1 MILVNRLREV
11 RDALKFRWTK
21 RSYRRCYPFK
31 DGSGHM
37 CGFEVKSIEPKPWQ
51 KSVLRLLSGLGDTPG
66 GNPNRDPVTGARYSL
81 PVEVR
86 QAFTKVESPAPEV
99 TRVLE
104 EIERQFGV
112 SVEQVQL
119 SEDLQ
124 REGAGGRTG

>member
-1 MILVNRLREV
+1 VLSVQGWLG
-11 RDALKFRWTK
+11 
-21 RSYRRCYPFK
+21 SY
-31 DGSGHM
+31 
-37 CGFEVKSIEPKPWQ
+37 VW
-51 KSVLRLLSGLGDTPG
+51 VLRLLSGLGDTPG

-104 EIERQFGV
+104 EIERQFEV
-112 SVEQVQL
+112 LVEQVQL